1 MPEALQKL
9 GLSFRHAF
17 RGLSLLFS
25 SQRNAR
31 IHLAVSICVL
41 TAGILARISKTDWA
55 LLALAIGL
63 VISAEALN
71 TAIEILSDRITLE
84 SDPAIGRAKDVAAGA
99 VLAAAACAIVLGLL
113 VFVPHLL
120 ACLS

>member
-1 MPEALQKL
+1 MPEAIQKL
-9 GLSFRHAF
+9 GSSFRHAF

-55 LLALAIGL
+55 LLVLAIGL

>member
-1 MPEALQKL
+1 MPKAIQKL
-9 GLSFRHAF
+9 GSSFRHAC
-17 RGLSLLFS
+17 RGLSLLFR

-31 IHLAVSICVL
+31 IHLGVSICVL
-41 TAGILARISKTDWA
+41 AGGILADISNIEWSM
-55 LLALAIGL
+55 LVFAIGL

-99 VLAAAACAIVLGLL
+99 VLAAAACSIVLGLL